1 MSSFGKTGSSTSA
14 ADVVNSSKGMG
25 GIGRIGCGCIMGRRV
40 DEFRVAPG
48 VRPIGIASASEDD
61 DEFWY
66 NAEVGGANNVV
77 IELELSWVYEEL

>member
-1 MSSFGKTGSSTSA
+1 MASSGKTDSSTSA
-14 ADVVNSSKGMG
+14 ADDANSSKGIG
-25 GIGRIGCGCIMGRRV
+25 GIGRTGCGCKMGRRV

-48 VRPIGIASASEDD
+48 VRLGGIASARED

-66 NAEVGGANNVV
+66 NAEVGVNNAV